1 MCFLIPGNQQQT
13 KFKHVLTQST
23 ESLVYVRV
31 WKTIFLQISHK
42 KKKRMS
48 CNFLFFV
55 SPFNRFHCLFLFINA
70 TLNYICTH
78 LRRNVL
84 NCWNSVCMC
93 VCECFCFLLLITRG
107 GNATAK
113 AHFGYWIFTQWGFSN
128 ALLLFQCN
136 LSSFFACAR
145 AISVKGLNLP

>member
-1 MCFLIPGNQQQT
+1 MIPGNQRQT

-55 SPFNRFHCLFLFINA
+55 SSFNVFHCLFLFINA

-93 VCECFCFLLLITRG
+93 VWVFLFSSSN
-107 GNATAK
+107 NA
-113 AHFGYWIFTQWGFSN
+113 WGERNSE
-128 ALLLFQCN
+128 
-136 LSSFFACAR
+136 SSFWVQNIYTMRILQRIIALSMQFVVFRTR
-145 AISVKGLNLP
+145 APFQWKV